1 MIPSTSRSLHRCDRV
16 HAVTVMADQGGN
28 TPSQFAAIEPA
39 MLESRGDAR
48 VCFERTMDQ
57 QPALALVHQKKGN

>member
-1 MIPSTSRSLHRCDRV
+1 
-16 HAVTVMADQGGN
+16 MADQGGN